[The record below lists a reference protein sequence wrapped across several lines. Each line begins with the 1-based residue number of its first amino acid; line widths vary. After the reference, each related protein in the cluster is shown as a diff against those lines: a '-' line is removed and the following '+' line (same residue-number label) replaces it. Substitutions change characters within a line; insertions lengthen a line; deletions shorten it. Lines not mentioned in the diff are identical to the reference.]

1 MSVNKTILEKH
12 KAYLKA
18 MQACIN
24 GEEDLSNLCKECQ
37 QLLCAIYT
45 ERQATATFTT
55 VKQLTEGEFAQLE
68 TELWKTSPEDIL
80 SKQEEILAKYGIAEA
95 DFVTPY
101 ATWADLASFIKNS
114 FEGNP
119 NEYFVEHLRTYL
131 LVAAPEV
138 ELEKT
143 KSRQA
148 SDNKDRRIP
157 C

>member
-1 MSVNKTILEKH
+1 MSLNETILERH
-12 KAYLKA
+12 ETYLQA
-18 MQACIN
+18 MQDYRDGAVSLQTLYLSCQRLFYAFS
-24 GEEDLSNLCKECQ
+24 GEW
-37 QLLCAIYT
+37 
-45 ERQATATFTT
+45 QATATFKT
-55 VKQLTEGEFAQLE
+55 VKQLTEKEFMQLE
-68 TELWKTSPEDIL
+68 AGLRKTPSKDIL
-80 SKQEEILAKYGIAEA
+80 SKQEKILAKYGIAEA
-95 DFVTPY
+95 DFVIPY